1 MGKINWGRVFLG
13 GLLAGVVI
21 NSFEFVISGIL
32 LAPKWEAAMK
42 ALGRQM
48 PSGAIG
54 IFLAYGFLT
63 GIAAIWLYAVA
74 RPRFGPG
81 PKTAALTGIGYWV
94 IGYALPAVGWGVTGL
109 FPAGLIATSTLAGL
123 LEIVVASVI
132 GAWFYKE

>member
-13 GLLAGVVI
+13 GLFAGLVI
-21 NSFEFVISGIL
+21 NSFEFVISGVV

-48 PSGAIG
+48 PTGAIG

-81 PKTAALTGIGYWV
+81 PKTAALTGIG
-94 IGYALPAVGWGVTGL
+94 
-109 FPAGLIATSTLAGL
+109 
-123 LEIVVASVI
+123 
-132 GAWFYKE
+132 